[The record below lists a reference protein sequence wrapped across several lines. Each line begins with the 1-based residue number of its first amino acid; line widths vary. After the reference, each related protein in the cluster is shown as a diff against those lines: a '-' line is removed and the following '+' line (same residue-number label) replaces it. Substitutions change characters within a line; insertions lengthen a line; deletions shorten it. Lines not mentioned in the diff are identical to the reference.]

1 MWGASQPECPVL
13 AIAQFNVCGTMPVC
27 GTLNGKPASGCEAET
42 QTDDLKTLKPERL
55 VGLEKTLQLSTEG
68 FITLTYEGLHS
79 TTRGKLTSGLLLSRQ
94 VSRWFCDRN
103 RPEHVLVSALPPP
116 AHVPHASAP
125 SVLPASLKPGP
136 CPESSHGHRSLA
148 PSPRRPSD
156 RHLQF
161 LR

>member
-1 MWGASQPECPVL
+1 MWGASQPECSVL

-94 VSRWFCDRN
+94 VSW
-103 RPEHVLVSALPPP
+103 
-116 AHVPHASAP
+116 
-125 SVLPASLKPGP
+125 
-136 CPESSHGHRSLA
+136 
-148 PSPRRPSD
+148 
-156 RHLQF
+156 
-161 LR
+161 

>member
-94 VSRWFCDRN
+94 VSRWFCDCN
-103 RPEHVLVSALPPP
+103 CPEHVLSAPCRLRHTCPTP
-116 AHVPHASAP
+116 AHPL
-125 SVLPASLKPGP
+125 LPASLRPGP